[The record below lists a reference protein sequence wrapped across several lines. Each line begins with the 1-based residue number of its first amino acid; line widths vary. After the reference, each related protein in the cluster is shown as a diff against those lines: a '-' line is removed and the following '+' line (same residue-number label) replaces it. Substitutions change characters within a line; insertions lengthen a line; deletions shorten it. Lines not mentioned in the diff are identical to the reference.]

1 MARGTSKT
9 AFFALA
15 LLGALAVSF
24 ADIGTAFAAS
34 SACRQL
40 EAELASAGSGGRARP
55 SQIRKYDSAIAR
67 QGAEMTKARSRAR
80 QAGCGFSI
88 FAGNVSACAALNASL
103 DRMAKNLDTLR
114 RDRAKLAKGTA
125 RRDRSQIMAA
135 LKAKKCRA
143 TETAAKELPERKK
156 TGDWLLEKPQR
167 NIDLDDELQAEPVE
181 PADKGYLNTL
191 TRVTTAEAP
200 RGEFRTMCVRTCD
213 GYFFPM
219 SNAASLRDFER
230 DQKNCESSC
239 PGTEMQVF
247 YTRGIADD
255 SANMTSSVTG
265 RPYTE
270 LPTAYL
276 YKKPS
281 NPDAPACGCNAA
293 QGFDVIGGRS
303 VTGLQSS
310 KPESP
315 SITSFAPLPA
325 AKPSPAEP
333 VKPAPD
339 EASHVLEPDN
349 QPSLLATDRKVR
361 VVAPAFLPAP
371 EAAIDLQVPGPT
383 PAR

>member
-24 ADIGTAFAAS
+24 ADIGQTFAAS

-143 TETAAKELPERKK
+143 TETAVKELPERKK

-167 NIDLDDELQAEPVE
+167 NIDLDDALQADTVE
-181 PADKGYLNTL
+181 PAGKGYLNTL
-191 TRVTTAEAP
+191 MRVTTAEAP

-247 YTRGIADD
+247 YTRGIGDD

-276 YKKPS
+276 YKKPG

-293 QGFDVIGGRS
+293 QGFEVIGGRS
-303 VTGLQSS
+303 GQQHSES
-310 KPESP
+310 ESP
-315 SITSFAPLPA
+315 SITSFAPSPA
-325 AKPSPAEP
+325 AKPAPADTATD
-333 VKPAPD
+333 K
-339 EASHVLEPDN
+339 ASEVLEPGN
-349 QPSLLATDRKVR
+349 QPSLPATDRKVR

>member
-1 MARGTSKT
+1 MAGATSKT
-9 AFFALA
+9 ATIALV
-15 LLGALAVSF
+15 LLGALAISS
-24 ADIGTAFAAS
+24 ADIGHAFAAS
-34 SACRQL
+34 SSCRQL
-40 EAELASAGSGGRARP
+40 EAELASAGSGGRASP
-55 SQIRKYDSAIAR
+55 SQLRKYDTAIAR

-88 FAGNVSACAALNASL
+88 FSGNISACAALNASL

-114 RDRAKLAKGTA
+114 RDRVKLAKGAA
-125 RRDRSQIMAA
+125 RRDRSHIMAA

-143 TETAAKELPERKK
+143 TETAAKETPERKK

-167 NIDLDDELQAEPVE
+167 NIDLDDESQGDTAE
-181 PADKGYLNTL
+181 PADKHDLSAL
-191 TRVTTAEAP
+191 VHMTTAEAP

-247 YTRGIADD
+247 YTRGIGDD

-265 RPYTE
+265 RPYAE

-276 YKKPS
+276 YKKQGI
-281 NPDAPACGCNAA
+281 PDAPACGCNAA
-293 QGFDVIGGRS
+293 QDFEVIGGRS
-303 VTGLQSS
+303 VTTLQRSE
-310 KPESP
+310 PESP
-315 SITSFAPLPA
+315 SITSFAPPLG
-325 AKPSPAEP
+325 AKPDP
-333 VKPAPD
+333 VKPATD
-339 EASHVLEPDN
+339 EASHVPEPGTR
-349 QPSLLATDRKVR
+349 PSLPTTDRKVR

-371 EAAIDLQVPGPT
+371 EAAIDLRVPDPT